1 MAPFVKPAASATSS
15 RLPSSTPRSANTRS
29 PASRRSTRVSLF
41 RLARMIPMEIKD
53 TGQNP
58 NRPTE
63 RPPDQGEGGTL
74 RPRLVCGLHVVEY
87 SEEDEHFRCGG
98 EEPPVRRALGWGGG
112 RAIFVGWARQR
123 SEEAPP
129 GPARRTSNRE

>member
-1 MAPFVKPAASATSS
+1 MAPFVTPAASATSS

-41 RLARMIPMEIKD
+41 RLARMIPMGIKD

-74 RPRLVCGLHVVEY
+74 RQRLVCGLHVVEH
-87 SEEDEHFRCGG
+87 SEEDDHFRCGG
-98 EEPPVRRALGWGGG
+98 EEPTGRRALAWGG
-112 RAIFVGWARQR
+112 APSPLWAWT
-123 SEEAPP
+123 
-129 GPARRTSNRE
+129 PARRVGA

>member
-1 MAPFVKPAASATSS
+1 MAPFVKPAASPRSS

-41 RLARMIPMEIKD
+41 RLARMIPMGIKD

-74 RPRLVCGLHVVEY
+74 RQRLVCGLHVVEH

-98 EEPPVRRALGWGGG
+98 EETTARRAPDRGGAQSMFAVLP
-112 RAIFVGWARQR
+112 RPR
-123 SEEAPP
+123 SE
-129 GPARRTSNRE
+129 GT

>member
-1 MAPFVKPAASATSS
+1 MAHFVKPAAWATSS
-15 RLPSSTPRSANTRS
+15 GLPSSTPGSANTRS

-41 RLARMIPMEIKD
+41 RLARMIPMGTKD

-74 RPRLVCGLHVVEY
+74 RQRLVCGLHVVEH

-98 EEPPVRRALGWGGG
+98 KVLTTRCGIHLGGG
-112 RAIFVGWARQR
+112 LRIFFLFPSTR
-123 SEEAPP
+123 S
-129 GPARRTSNRE
+129 

>member
-1 MAPFVKPAASATSS
+1 MPPFVKPGAPAPSS
-15 RLPSSTPRSANTRS
+15 RLPSWTPRSANTRS

-41 RLARMIPMEIKD
+41 RLARMIPMGTKD

-74 RPRLVCGLHVVEY
+74 RQRLVCGLHVVEH

-98 EEPPVRRALGWGGG
+98 VGTTTPRA
-112 RAIFVGWARQR
+112 
-123 SEEAPP
+123 P
-129 GPARRTSNRE
+129 

>member
-41 RLARMIPMEIKD
+41 RLARMIPMGIKD

-74 RPRLVCGLHVVEY
+74 RQRLVCGLHVVEH

-98 EEPPVRRALGWGGG
+98 EEATARRALDWGGG
-112 RAIFVGWARQR
+112 RSMVGVLPRQR
-123 SEEAPP
+123 RGEGA
-129 GPARRTSNRE
+129 

>member
-41 RLARMIPMEIKD
+41 RLARMIPMGIKD

-74 RPRLVCGLHVVEY
+74 RQRLVCGLHVVEH
-87 SEEDEHFRCGG
+87 SEEDEHFRCGWEG
-98 EEPPVRRALGWGGG
+98 PAPRRALDWGGAPFSFG
-112 RAIFVGWARQR
+112 VLAPPPGG
-123 SEEAPP
+123 EAPP
-129 GPARRTSNRE
+129 RP

>member
-41 RLARMIPMEIKD
+41 RLARMIPMGTKD

-74 RPRLVCGLHVVEY
+74 RQRLVCGLHVVEH

-98 EEPPVRRALGWGGG
+98 DGDPPPRGPSWGGG
-112 RAIFVGWARQR
+112 
-123 SEEAPP
+123 
-129 GPARRTSNRE
+129 PAT

>member
-15 RLPSSTPRSANTRS
+15 RLRSWTPRSANTRS

-98 EEPPVRRALGWGGG
+98 EGTTARRALCWGGG
-112 RAIFVGWARQR
+112 PTMFAGLPR
-123 SEEAPP
+123 
-129 GPARRTSNRE
+129 

>member
-1 MAPFVKPAASATSS
+1 MAPFVKPAASAPSS

-98 EEPPVRRALGWGGG
+98 WGTTPRRATGC
-112 RAIFVGWARQR
+112 VG
-123 SEEAPP
+123 AP
-129 GPARRTSNRE
+129 SQF